1 MNLQALERRVYRV
14 TGYVDS
20 PAADVVT
27 RIRMFINEWHRRLLT
42 MPGMEQLRDDTIT
55 FSSVANSARYA
66 LPQVVSRVKKLSETT
81 NDRTLE
87 MRTLDWYRTV
97 DPDPATG
104 TPFVWVPLGLK
115 PVARQP
121 ATTGVW
127 VASSSASDTTQT
139 ADIIGIRAGG
149 YLHEPSVVTLNGLTR
164 VPLGALTDYIE
175 VVEFN
180 ISAAAVGTVSLYD
193 ALAGG
198 NELARIAINQTAAQ
212 YVTILLYPTPS
223 AAVTYNLD
231 YVRNILDLSRA
242 SDVPLLPE
250 DYHDILSLGAIY
262 EELLRKDDARWRE
275 QYRMLENRKV
285 ELFQHLF
292 NPPDYLPV
300 PGQTFGPLTVG
311 SNLGPWYPAGR
322 W

>member
-20 PAADVVT
+20 PASDIQT
-27 RIRMFINEWHRRLLT
+27 RVRMFLNEWHRRLLT
-42 MPGMEQLRDDTIT
+42 VPGMEQLRDDTIT
-55 FSSVANSARYA
+55 FPSVANAARYA
-66 LPQVVSRVKKLSETT
+66 MPPVVARIKKISETT

-87 MRTLDWYRTV
+87 MRTLDWLRSV

-104 TPFVWVPLGLK
+104 TPFAWIPLGLK

-121 ATTGVW
+121 ATTGLW
-127 VASSSASDTTQT
+127 VVSSAAGDTTQT
-139 ADIIGIRAGG
+139 ADIIGIRSGG
-149 YLHEPSVVTLNGLTR
+149 YLNEPSVVTLNGVTR
-164 VPLGALTDYIE
+164 VAVGALADYIE

-180 ISAAAVGTVSLYD
+180 ISAVGVGTVSLYD
-193 ALAGG
+193 AATGG
-198 NELARIAINQTAAQ
+198 NELARIAIGQTAVQ
-212 YVTILLYPTPS
+212 YVTIQLYPTP
-223 AAVTYNLD
+223 AAVVTYNVD
-231 YVRNILDLSRA
+231 YTRNILDMSRA
-242 SDVPLLPE
+242 TDVPLLPE
-250 DYHDILSLGAIY
+250 DFHDILSTAAIY

-275 QYRMLENRKV
+275 QIRVLENRKT

-300 PGQTFGPLTVG
+300 PGQPLSDGG